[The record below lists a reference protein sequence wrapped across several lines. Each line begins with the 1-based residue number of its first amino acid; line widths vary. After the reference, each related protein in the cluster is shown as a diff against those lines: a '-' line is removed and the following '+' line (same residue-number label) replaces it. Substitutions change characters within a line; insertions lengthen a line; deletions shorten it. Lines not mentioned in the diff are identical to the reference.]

1 MKLVDIRHQGEEDAK
16 AMKDTKSAMIKKALA
31 WEQIQNNEQ
40 QVARKKLNQN
50 DADLDKNE
58 EGAEDG
64 LKNKEGGSTNMG

>member
-1 MKLVDIRHQGEEDAK
+1 MWTTGTKGK
-16 AMKDTKSAMIKKALA
+16 KTPKSAMIKKALA

-50 DADLDKNE
+50 DTDLDKNE
-58 EGAEDG
+58 EGAGDG

>member
-1 MKLVDIRHQGEEDAK
+1 MKHVDNRHQGEEDAK
-16 AMKDTKSAMIKKALA
+16 GMKDTKSAMIKKALV

-50 DADLDKNE
+50 DTDLDKNE

>member
-1 MKLVDIRHQGEEDAK
+1 MVLQKTLHLDFHLCQV
-16 AMKDTKSAMIKKALA
+16 TKSAMIKKALA